1 MEKYLRMVF
10 TTDQDRKVSI
20 RVSVPRDDL
29 TSLEVKTVMDLIVT
43 KNIVHSSAGNLIS
56 VDTAYL
62 VETATTDLQVSLAV

>member
-29 TSLEVKTVMDLIVT
+29 TSSIYALGFILCYAFVVFFYRVIATLFPY
-43 KNIVHSSAGNLIS
+43 VHKWPL
-56 VDTAYL
+56 
-62 VETATTDLQVSLAV
+62 